1 VVKEKLAKVK
11 KIEVKKGKGTLGY
24 ALKSDTLTLT
34 VDASFT
40 DNNPAGQDSDLVE
53 KLKKE
58 LDT

>member
-1 VVKEKLAKVK
+1 MK
-11 KIEVKKGKGTLGY
+11 KIEVKKGKGTPGY
-24 ALKSDTLTLT
+24 TLKGDTLTFT

-40 DNNPAGQDSDLVE
+40 ANNPAGQGSDLVE